1 MKKSLTFVF
10 LVLTLVSL
18 ISCSKSTLG
27 VQSPVVVTN
36 TVDVVKDTTVYTK
49 YMVTYNYTNVNGD
62 TITQVLVYPKE
73 WLVTDMLSVD
83 EVSKIVRIDTLETNI
98 MESDL

>member
-18 ISCSKSTLG
+18 FSCSRVTLG
-27 VQSPVVVTN
+27 NQSQVVVTN
-36 TVDVVKDTTVYTK
+36 TVDEVKDTVLYTK
-49 YMVTYNYTNVNGD
+49 YLVTYNYTNINGD
-62 TITQVLVYPKE
+62 TITQVLVMPKK
-73 WLVTDMLSVD
+73 WLVTDMISAD
-83 EVSKIVRIDTLETNI
+83 EIPTIVRIDTLETNI